1 MGEKVARVRM
11 CINERAGMEKYDS
24 SNCDRQHKVY
34 KDAACEHCP
43 QYREVEQ
50 VQEAGTIVAADA
62 DGDVTDAASVTA
74 EQFEKQVEKFAEI
87 AAETPF
93 IKK

>member
-11 CINERAGMEKYDS
+11 CINERAEAKT
-24 SNCDRQHKVY
+24 K
-34 KDAACEHCP
+34 A
-43 QYREVEQ
+43 
-50 VQEAGTIVAADA
+50 AGTIAAADA
-62 DGDVTDAASVTA
+62 DGDVTDAAGVTA

>member
-1 MGEKVARVRM
+1 MEKIVRVRM

-34 KDAACEHCP
+34 KDTACEHCP

-50 VQEAGTIVAADA
+50 QQQQMPICDEDREDENELESETEDA
-62 DGDVTDAASVTA
+62 
-74 EQFEKQVEKFAEI
+74 
-87 AAETPF
+87 
-93 IKK
+93 

>member
-34 KDAACEHCP
+34 KDTACEHCP

-50 VQEAGTIVAADA
+50 QQVPICDEDREENELESDKE
-62 DGDVTDAASVTA
+62 DG
-74 EQFEKQVEKFAEI
+74 EEI
-87 AAETPF
+87 YRR
-93 IKK
+93 

>member
-11 CINERAGMEKYDS
+11 CINERAAGME
-24 SNCDRQHKVY
+24 
-34 KDAACEHCP
+34 
-43 QYREVEQ
+43 EQ
-50 VQEAGTIVAADA
+50 TQEAGTIATADA
-62 DGDVTDAASVTA
+62 DGDVTDAAGVTA
-74 EQFEKQVEKFAEI
+74 EQFEKQVGKFAEV